1 MNGAPI
7 SIIRLWHV
15 VLVPLQGEISD
26 HHAEELTDRVL
37 HHVART
43 GPRGLV
49 IDLSGVALIDSHLC
63 AVVAN
68 LATAARLMGTDSFVS
83 GISPEIAL
91 TLETMGVSFDRI
103 STVRNLEDALSSF
116 DIAPASNRRL
126 LPPHEDRDGHEN
138 R

>member
-37 HHVART
+37 HYVSRT

-103 STVRNLEDALSSF
+103 STVRNLEDALSLF
-116 DIAPASNRRL
+116 DITPAPSRRL
-126 LPPHEDRDGHEN
+126 PPTHEDRDGHEN

>member
-1 MNGAPI
+1 MMTMDVQV
-7 SIIRLWHV
+7 SIIELWHV
-15 VLVPLQGEISD
+15 LLVPLQGDVSD
-26 HHAEELTDRVL
+26 QHAEVLAERVL
-37 HHVART
+37 RRIANR

-68 LATAARLMGTDSFVS
+68 LAAAARLMGTESFVS

-103 STVRNLEDALSSF
+103 ATTRSLEDALSRF
-116 DIAPASNRRL
+116 DISPSTHPRTKGDAP
-126 LPPHEDRDGHEN
+126 P
-138 R
+138 